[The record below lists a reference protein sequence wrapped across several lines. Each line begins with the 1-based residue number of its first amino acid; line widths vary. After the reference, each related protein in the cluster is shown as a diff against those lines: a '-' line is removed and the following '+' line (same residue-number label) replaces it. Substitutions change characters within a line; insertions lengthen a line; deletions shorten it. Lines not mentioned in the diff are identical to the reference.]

1 MANTI
6 DSTKITTFANLTV
19 DTTTNVNTTIT
30 ELVTKHDL
38 VANEV
43 SNFGGLTGLEQLL
56 AIRMGV
62 LG

>member
-6 DSTKITTFANLTV
+6 DSTKITTFTNLTANDV
-19 DTTTNVNTTIT
+19 TTVNSTIA

-43 SNFGGLTGLEQLL
+43 SNYGGFTGLEQLL